1 MTSAGGFRITGFDA
15 PPIWLDKPELSWQDA
30 TVIKTKSASP
40 AAMKPLAD
48 GQVWRMAESSLQVD
62 MVGRLLV
69 HYKLGK
75 HGAVRI
81 SNSIGSQTD
90 IVKFLKKNK
99 AVLMR
104 RVKPAA
110 TPSVVKTNGAAKK
123 NGVPKKPAASKKKK

>member
-1 MTSAGGFRITGFDA
+1 
-15 PPIWLDKPELSWQDA
+15 
-30 TVIKTKSASP
+30 VNKTK
-40 AAMKPLAD
+40 AAPRTTLKPLAD
-48 GQVWRMAESSLQVD
+48 GQVWRMAESSLQVE

-90 IVKFLKKNK
+90 IIKFLKKNK

-104 RVKPAA
+104 GTKPAA
-110 TPSVVKTNGAAKK
+110 KPSVSPPANGNGASKK
-123 NGVPKKPAASKKKK
+123 NGVPKKTAVAKKK

>member
-1 MTSAGGFRITGFDA
+1 M
-15 PPIWLDKPELSWQDA
+15 
-30 TVIKTKSASP
+30 AS
-40 AAMKPLAD
+40 LAD

-81 SNSIGSQTD
+81 SNSIGSQAD

-99 AVLMR
+99 AVLQKAAPKPTAQPPKSETP
-104 RVKPAA
+104 VKSKG
-110 TPSVVKTNGAAKK
+110 TSKKTLA
-123 NGVPKKPAASKKKK
+123 PKKKTAARK